1 MREGPGVTPTK
12 VIAFM
17 FHDVV
22 GDADTWDGSGF
33 PGHAAARYK
42 LRCREF
48 ENHCR
53 AIANATPPD
62 AVQLLDVSAGA
73 VKATPIVSVTFDDGG
88 RSASEYVA
96 DALEARGWRGHFFI
110 TTDYIETATFL
121 TPSQIC
127 SLRAR
132 GHGIGTHSCS
142 HPDRMHRLSWS
153 DLVREWSASARLLSD
168 LVGEPVTTASVPG
181 GYYTRRVAQAAA
193 AAGIRVLFT
202 SQPTATPHFV
212 EACLVVGRYVITRDT
227 SPAAVARLAAGR
239 LLPQLSE
246 AVWWEAKR
254 MAKALGGVHYDS
266 LRRFLLERM
275 ER

>member
-1 MREGPGVTPTK
+1 VIPKK

-22 GDADTWDGSGF
+22 GGTDTWDASGF
-33 PGHAAARYK
+33 PGPGAARYK
-42 LRCREF
+42 LSCPEF

-53 AIANATPPD
+53 AITSVTPPG

-88 RSASEYVA
+88 RSASQYVA

-121 TPSQIC
+121 TPSQIR

-142 HPDRMHRLSWS
+142 HPDRMHRLSWN
-153 DLVREWSASARLLSD
+153 DLVREWSASACLLSD
-168 LVGEPVTTASVPG
+168 LLGEPVTTASVPG
-181 GYYTRRVAQAAA
+181 GYYTHRVAQSAA
-193 AAGIRVLFT
+193 AAGIRLLFT

-212 EACLVVGRYVITRDT
+212 EACLVVGRYVITRGT

-254 MAKALGGVHYDS
+254 MAKALGGAHYDS